1 MATLYPEQRIDLVFY
16 VATSQRVEIER
27 HLAEFQVQKGD
38 TNAAV
43 ACLRR
48 LAEEIQCA
56 SALLANYQV
65 QASADGNRLASVQKM
80 LNQQLVLV
88 TTQLSHVEQEAEQ
101 SFGGRPMTPPVELSA
116 PAGAPPQ
123 RTFLDRPHGSSLVVD
138 NPMPTPAE
146 SQRSPCQPPVQGD
159 HNSFPPFTFNLT
171 NPAPATHTVKH
182 ITWPT
187 ADRSYAHPA
196 LEPISLK
203 ETGVGP
209 RLAGD
214 VTGALH
220 IRRQLDEQE
229 ERAEAEQRARWE
241 VEIGVKVPQAP
252 KNLRKRKGDDLPEAP
267 SKRLLTAGSLRGG
280 RESER
285 GVTFKKVWN
294 RVTAPLKKFGKKTP
308 RTDKGRGGGDAL
320 AANDDIPSARQQH
333 THIDH
338 DDCLIKMSSLQ
349 TDIPAAD
356 WQEQATRTSLATI
369 IDMCE
374 ATSSRLKPISRT
386 ISPVHTRHKRALEQI
401 LKYMKGVELDNFDTA
416 ETRASLEDFRNIVEK
431 ANREVAEDPEKEALK
446 EATLV
451 NAALTI
457 ADLEEQLDRQRQYA
471 AKVFVGGEA
480 TGEVFAK
487 WLRTAREWLWEE
499 VEFGERACQ
508 EPLAAA
514 KGRGRGAKAF
524 HSV

>member
-1 MATLYPEQRIDLVFY
+1 MATLYPEQRVDLVFY

-48 LAEEIQCA
+48 LAEEIQHA

-65 QASADGNRLASVQKM
+65 QASADGNTLASVQNM
-80 LNQQLVLV
+80 LNQQLALV
-88 TTQLSHVEQEAEQ
+88 ATQLSHVEQEAEQ
-101 SFGGRPMTPPVELSA
+101 SFGGRPMTPPVESSA
-116 PAGAPPQ
+116 PAGVPPQ
-123 RTFLDRPHGSSLVVD
+123 RTSPNHPHGPSLVVD

-146 SQRSPCQPPVQGD
+146 SQRSPFQPPVQGNY
-159 HNSFPPFTFNLT
+159 NSFPPFTFNLT
-171 NPAPATHTVKH
+171 NPAPAIHTAKRV
-182 ITWPT
+182 TWPT
-187 ADRSYAHPA
+187 ADRNYAHPA

-203 ETGVGP
+203 EPSVGP
-209 RLAGD
+209 RLAGA
-214 VTGALH
+214 VTGALC

-241 VEIGVKVPQAP
+241 VEIGFKVPQAP
-252 KNLRKRKGDDLPEAP
+252 KNLRKRKGDDLPETP
-267 SKRLLTAGSLRGG
+267 SKRLLTEGGLRGG
-280 RESER
+280 RESEG
-285 GVTFKKVWN
+285 GVTFKKVWS
-294 RVTAPLKKFGKKTP
+294 RMTAPLKKFGKTP

-320 AANDDIPSARQQH
+320 AANDDTPSARQQH
-333 THIDH
+333 THVDH

-374 ATSSRLKPISRT
+374 ATSSRLKPIPRT
-386 ISPVHTRHKRALEQI
+386 ISPAHARHKRALAQI

-431 ANREVAEDPEKEALK
+431 ANREVAEDPGKEALK

-451 NAALTI
+451 NAAVSI

-487 WLRTAREWLWEE
+487 WLRTAQRWLSEE

-514 KGRGRGAKAF
+514 KGRGRGAKAY